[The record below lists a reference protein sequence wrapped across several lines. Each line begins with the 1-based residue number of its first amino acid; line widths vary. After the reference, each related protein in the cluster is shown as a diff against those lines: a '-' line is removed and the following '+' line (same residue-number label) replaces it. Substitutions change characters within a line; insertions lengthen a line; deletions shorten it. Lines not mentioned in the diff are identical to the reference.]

1 MAMRK
6 WRVAVV
12 VGLISTL
19 LPLVHSPQSNAA
31 LEANEV
37 LQLIVVRSCKDGGAC
52 KPGDKGPLGGVVFY
66 AAPTPQW
73 WGQYLATVSS
83 KRSVVRLPEWTAW
96 LSPVSSPVIFG
107 RDAKAQRIEAKQIG
121 AGAVNTA
128 LIFQFLGKSGATQHL
143 DPPLAE
149 IKYQS
154 FVPSKDELDALYN
167 YIVTTESPLDA
178 AFQTG
183 VVGDPYWT
191 STEASDSFAWYQ
203 LFNDG
208 TQFTDANGIVNGLT
222 GNKSLTM
229 SSPHKGSA
237 FPSKIM
243 RYVLVG
249 SWAPY
254 GAVLPPKP
262 SRPNVPAG
270 GRISTE
276 CLAGRSCQ
284 VGDIGP
290 GGGVVFYDA
299 GKTEPWGR
307 YLEASPASCQKSGLT
322 WRIAMPGK
330 RGTRQL
336 PLLYTTWAT
345 AARQRVESKRLGM
358 GKANTALVVKQ
369 HKGLPQA
376 SLDTTA
382 AGYADSLVCGGKD
395 DWFLPSKDELDT
407 LYNVLAV
414 TDNDLT
420 GNNSFGFTRGFYWT
434 SSEYNNETAW
444 TQLWIDGQQFDREK
458 WLNGDPRKDGGF
470 NPFHVRP
477 IRAFG

>member
-6 WRVAVV
+6 WRVVLTA
-12 VGLISTL
+12 GLLSAL
-19 LPLVHSPQSNAA
+19 LPLIHSPQRAFA
-31 LEANEV
+31 LDCRNGGT
-37 LQLIVVRSCKDGGAC
+37 CKLGET
-52 KPGDKGPLGGVVFY
+52 GPLGGVVFY
-66 AAPTPQW
+66 AASTPQW
-73 WGQYLATVSS
+73 WGQYMESFPYYNRGLRQA
-83 KRSVVRLPEWTAW
+83 LPEGKSW
-96 LSPVSSPVIFG
+96 LTSLVIYQG
-107 RDAKAQRIEAKQIG
+107 ADVKARRIEAKRIG
-121 AGAVNTA
+121 AGSENYFS
-128 LIFQFLGKSGATQHL
+128 IYGI
-143 DPPLAE
+143 PPLSFPWVST
-149 IKYQS
+149 YQI
-154 FVPSKDELDALYN
+154 FYPSKDELDALYN
-167 YIVTTESPLDA
+167 YIATSDSPLDT
-178 AFQTG
+178 AFRSG

-208 TQFTDANGIVNGLT
+208 TQFTDANGIVNGLE
-222 GNKSLTM
+222 GNKTLSK
-229 SSPHKGSA
+229 SSEHKGSA
-237 FPSKIM
+237 FPSKTM
-243 RYVLVG
+243 RHALIG
-249 SWAPY
+249 AWAPK

-262 SRPNVPAG
+262 PRPVIPAG
-270 GRISTE
+270 GRTSSE
-276 CLAGRSCQ
+276 CAAGRSCQ